1 MNIYKD
7 SIDQNK
13 IYKQQEKL
21 KKETEKKQQQFQKK
35 IEQLKAKREKRLE
48 ELKKDLD
55 QKYQKELKRYEMKQ
69 KISLEKFKRKIKGKK
84 PLKKYEK
91 NPMKWLKNKVFE
103 AIQKY
108 ARLRD
113 SDSTWF
119 GKCIS
124 CWKKIHWSKADG
136 GHYISRANMST
147 AFNPDNINL
156 QCKHCNGM
164 LHWNIVEYRKNL
176 IKKIGLKK
184 VEDLESLKHKTTKRK
199 KEELE
204 SLLFFY
210 TEINKDLESKKG
222 KLLKSK

>member
-1 MNIYKD
+1 MNTYTN
-7 SIDQNK
+7 SIEHNK

-21 KKETEKKQQQFQKK
+21 RKETEKKQQQLQKK
-35 IEQLKAKREKRLE
+35 IEQLKAKRAKRLE
-48 ELKKDLD
+48 EIKKDLD
-55 QKYQKELKRYEMKQ
+55 QKYQRELERYEKKQ
-69 KISLEKFKRKIKGKK
+69 KVSLEKLKMKIEWKK
-84 PLKKYEK
+84 LLPKDNL
-91 NPMKWLKNKVFE
+91 KWLKNKLFE

-136 GHYISRANMST
+136 WHYISRANMST

-156 QCKHCNGM
+156 QCKYCNGM
-164 LHWNIVEYRKNL
+164 LHWNSIEYRKNL
-176 IKKIGLKK
+176 IKKIGLEK
-184 VEDLESLKHKTTKRK
+184 VERLESLKNKTTKRK

-204 SLLFFY
+204 NLLLFY
-210 TEINKDLESKKG
+210 TEINKDLELKKG